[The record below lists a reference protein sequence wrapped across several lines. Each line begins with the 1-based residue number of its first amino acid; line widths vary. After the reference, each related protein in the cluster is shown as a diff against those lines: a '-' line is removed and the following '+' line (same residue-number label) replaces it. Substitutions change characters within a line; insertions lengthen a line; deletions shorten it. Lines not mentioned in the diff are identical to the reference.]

1 VRKLLTSS
9 IVLVAVLAGCAATS
23 APVEQPTGSP
33 APPLRLKPEVLE
45 VLPHDPSAFTQGL
58 EFAGATLYEGTGLTG
73 RSVVQAGPPGQA
85 PTVRAALPSELFG
98 EGLTVVGPTLW
109 QLTWQNGFAIERDA
123 STLAER
129 RRVPYSGEGWGL
141 CHQQG
146 SDRLVMSNGS
156 DRLTFRD
163 PRTFAETG
171 GVTVH
176 TGTQTVGQL
185 NELECVGDSVYA
197 NVWQTDTILRVDAAT
212 GAVTATIDAAG
223 LLSASEGSTAD
234 VLNGIAAV
242 PGTDQLLLTGKLW
255 PKMFKV
261 RLVPEP

>member
-23 APVEQPTGSP
+23 TP
-33 APPLRLKPEVLE
+33 AERPAESSALPRLKPAVLE
-45 VLPHDPSAFTQGL
+45 VLPHDPAAFTQGL

-73 RSVVQAGPPGQA
+73 RSVVQAGPAGQA
-85 PTVRAALPSELFG
+85 PSVRAALPSELFG

-141 CHQQG
+141 CHQAA
-146 SDRLVMSNGS
+146 SNRLIMSNGS
-156 DRLTFRD
+156 DKLTFRD

-171 GVTVH
+171 SVTVH
-176 TGTQTVGQL
+176 SGTQTFGEL
-185 NELECVGDSVYA
+185 NELECVGDEVYA
-197 NVWQTDTILRVDAAT
+197 NVWQTDTILRIDAAT
-212 GAVTATIDAAG
+212 GSVTATVDAAG
-223 LLSASEGSTAD
+223 LLSAGEKGSAD

-261 RLVPEP
+261 RLVPAP